1 MEFGA
6 TFLKGL
12 MIGVAVAAPVG
23 PIGMLCIQRTLAG
36 GAAIGF
42 ASGLGAA
49 LADAL
54 YAAVAAFGIGA
65 VMQLLAAHATAIR
78 LVGGV
83 LLIVLALRMLKRGD
97 APEPAVLPGT
107 ASFATAL
114 GSVAMLTLANP
125 ATILSFI
132 AIFAGVGDVAA
143 RHPAALVF
151 GVFLGSAAWWLFLA
165 GATGV
170 MRRRVTPGIRRAID
184 VLSALCLGGFGLAA
198 LVGALR

>member
-1 MEFGA
+1 MELGA

-12 MIGVAVAAPVG
+12 LIGLAVAAPVG

-49 LADAL
+49 AADAL
-54 YAAVAAFGIGA
+54 YAMVAAFGIGA
-65 VMQLLAAHATAIR
+65 VMRMLDAHATAIR

-83 LLIVLALRMLKRGD
+83 LLLILALRTVRPGD
-97 APEPAVLPGT
+97 SPSAASLPG
-107 ASFATAL
+107 AAGLAAAF

-143 RHPAALVF
+143 RHPAALVG

-165 GATGV
+165 AVTGLV
-170 MRRRVTPGIRRAID
+170 RRRVTPAIRRAID
-184 VLSALCLGGFGLAA
+184 VVSALCLAGFGITALIAA
-198 LVGALR
+198 AR